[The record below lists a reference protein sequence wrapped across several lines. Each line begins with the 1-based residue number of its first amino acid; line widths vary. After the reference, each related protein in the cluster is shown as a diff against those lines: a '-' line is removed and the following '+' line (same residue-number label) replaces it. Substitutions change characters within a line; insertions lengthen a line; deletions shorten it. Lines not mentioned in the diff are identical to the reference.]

1 MKEKI
6 KYKIKKTPVVILTI
20 IIFILSSRTQ
30 PIPPAGV
37 YYIDYFYVF
46 LHIGE
51 FGLFAMLLMLGF
63 YPKIKLYYLIGI
75 SLLYG
80 VLDEIHQYF
89 VPTRWCDI
97 VDVISNSI
105 GVILGVIGFFVL
117 LLIYIYF
124 FILPKIRWG
133 R

>member
-1 MKEKI
+1 MKI
-6 KYKIKKTPVVILTI
+6 KMYYRNLKKIPVVILTI

-30 PIPPAGV
+30 PIPPAGE

-46 LHIGE
+46 LHMGE

-63 YPKIKLYYLIGI
+63 YPKIKLHYLIGI

-80 VLDEIHQYF
+80 VLDEVHQYF

-105 GVILGVIGFFVL
+105 GSILGIIGFFVL
-117 LLIYIYF
+117 IMVYNYF
-124 FILPKIRWG
+124 FIFPKIR
-133 R
+133 